1 MVDPKN
7 DMVFCVRIL
16 TSFSWCLALQCFVF
30 PYVIGT
36 LAKIMIVA
44 IYVALCVILLV
55 MYMVGNEFIMTIS
68 VAVPVIVGIVIG
80 LHFVS
85 HRYYKKP

>member
-1 MVDPKN
+1 
-7 DMVFCVRIL
+7 MVFCARIL
-16 TSFSWCLALQCFVF
+16 TSFSYCPAFQCIVF

-36 LAKIMIVA
+36 SAKIMIVT
-44 IYVALCVILLV
+44 IYVASCVILLV